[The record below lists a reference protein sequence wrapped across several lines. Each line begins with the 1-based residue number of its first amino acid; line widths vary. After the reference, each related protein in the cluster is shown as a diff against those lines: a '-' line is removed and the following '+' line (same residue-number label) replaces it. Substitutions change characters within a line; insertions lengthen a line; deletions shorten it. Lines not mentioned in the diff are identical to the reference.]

1 MALAAS
7 SLIMMIPNL
16 KLSYCSLVCSIYCY
30 TIVIKWISDM
40 HGSSPPTPPSSQP
53 QLQENRGVVNPKTG
67 ENVQPAG
74 TGGYS
79 PLTGDYYLPSGSGYF
94 NPKTG

>member
-1 MALAAS
+1 
-7 SLIMMIPNL
+7 
-16 KLSYCSLVCSIYCY
+16 
-30 TIVIKWISDM
+30 M

-67 ENVQPAG
+67 ENLQPSG